1 MSDLEKMREKNENK
15 EAMEVVETELAN
27 LVDSQAEAGR
37 CLHCDCRKRVSCG
50 LRKWAS
56 EYGAEKKYKGGEEQ
70 DYEIMGVGDV
80 MLEPGKC
87 IRCGLCVAI
96 AEKHGESIGLAFIGR
111 GFEMEIKV
119 PFDKSLD
126 DGLEK
131 SAAECVEACPTGAIS
146 FRNKEDILQCHTTA
160 WIEL

>member
-1 MSDLEKMREKNENK
+1 
-15 EAMEVVETELAN
+15 
-27 LVDSQAEAGR
+27 
-37 CLHCDCRKRVSCG
+37 
-50 LRKWAS
+50 
-56 EYGAEKKYKGGEEQ
+56 
-70 DYEIMGVGDV
+70 
-80 MLEPGKC
+80 
-87 IRCGLCVAI
+87 
-96 AEKHGESIGLAFIGR
+96 LAFIGR